1 MRMKELGA
9 GRGVG
14 HQCRGKWVPVIL
26 KSQKGEKKEK
36 KKKSQ
41 KGNIQKKY
49 SRIEGQCCVLI

>member
-14 HQCRGKWVPVIL
+14 HQCQGKWVPVIL
-26 KSQKGEKKEK
+26 KSQR
-36 KKKSQ
+36 
-41 KGNIQKKY
+41 GNIRKKW